1 MSLLRSLGSKAASAG
16 GLSRKN
22 FVRFATGIDRLHSV
36 ETVTGTGREQDCSPI
51 AFSSI
56 ELGLPFVQLDPRA
69 MSVSSTLAYAKLHEL
84 RLDPQNP
91 RLGAE
96 KIAHKLDQP
105 ELLDAMRDWELEELA
120 ESFLESGFFV
130 QEALLVVREKLDG
143 KSCLVVIEGN
153 RRLAAML
160 YLERAVAGKPV
171 NAKWRELLG
180 RRKAKPELFE
190 RIPYLL
196 AEDRKDV
203 RGYLGF
209 RHVSGI
215 KEWDPPEKAAFI
227 SKMIEEDH
235 LTYEQVMRRIGS
247 KTETVRRN
255 YIAYRTLQQM
265 KEHDERIDVAR
276 VEERFSVLFLSLRT
290 HGTQEYLG
298 IDINASPEKA
308 YHPVPKNRIE
318 ALVRFSKWLF
328 GREDKGVVTE
338 TIVRDSRQMDRFD
351 KVLANAKAREYLERT
366 DTPDLDVA
374 YRMAGG
380 EEYEVFNELDEAVGH
395 LRGVLGIIHE
405 HRKSNRVE
413 ASVEKAARAAL
424 ELLRGYPELRAK
436 LLDEE
441 NEYDR
446 ASRKRG

>member
-1 MSLLRSLGSKAASAG
+1 MA
-16 GLSRKN
+16 
-22 FVRFATGIDRLHSV
+22 
-36 ETVTGTGREQDCSPI
+36 
-51 AFSSI
+51 
-56 ELGLPFVQLDPRA
+56 
-69 MSVSSTLAYAKLHEL
+69 VSSTLAYAELDQL

-96 KIAHKLDQP
+96 KIAKKFDQDS
-105 ELLDAMRDWELEELA
+105 LLDAMRDWELEELA

-143 KSCLVVIEGN
+143 ESSLVVVEGN
-153 RRLAAML
+153 RRLAALL
-160 YLERAVAGKPV
+160 YLERASAGKPV

-180 RRKAKPELFE
+180 RRKIKPELFKK
-190 RIPYLL
+190 IPYLL
-196 AEDRKDV
+196 ADDRKDV

-227 SKMIEEDH
+227 AKMIEEDN
-235 LTYEQVMRRIGS
+235 LSYEQVMRRIGS

-265 KEHDERIDVAR
+265 KAHDELIDVAR

-290 HGTQEYLG
+290 HGTQDYLD
-298 IDINASPEKA
+298 IDINASPEEA
-308 YHPVPKNRIE
+308 RRGPVPKSRLD
-318 ALVRFSKWLF
+318 ALVHFSKWLF
-328 GREDKGVVTE
+328 GREENGVVTE

-351 KVLANAKAREYLERT
+351 KVLANAKARQYLERT
-366 DTPDLDVA
+366 TTPDLDVA

-380 EEYEVFNELDEAVGH
+380 EEYEIFNELEEAVGH

-405 HRKSNRVE
+405 HRRSSRVE
-413 ASVEKAARAAL
+413 AAVEKAARAAL
-424 ELLRGYPELRAK
+424 ELLRGYPDLRAK

-446 ASRKRG
+446 ATRKRS

>member
-1 MSLLRSLGSKAASAG
+1 M
-16 GLSRKN
+16 
-22 FVRFATGIDRLHSV
+22 
-36 ETVTGTGREQDCSPI
+36 P
-51 AFSSI
+51 
-56 ELGLPFVQLDPRA
+56 
-69 MSVSSTLAYAKLHEL
+69 VSSTLAYAELDEL

-96 KIAHKLDQP
+96 KIAKKFDQDS
-105 ELLDAMRDWELEELA
+105 LLDAMRDWELEELA

-143 KSCLVVIEGN
+143 KLCLVVVEGN
-153 RRLAAML
+153 RRLAALL
-160 YLERAVAGKPV
+160 YLARAAAGKPV

-180 RRKAKPELFE
+180 RRKIKPELFDK
-190 RIPYLL
+190 IPYLL
-196 AEDRKDV
+196 ADDRKDV

-227 SKMIEEDH
+227 AKMIEEDG
-235 LTYEQVMRRIGS
+235 LSYEQVMRRIGS

-255 YIAYRTLQQM
+255 YVAYRVLQQM
-265 KEHDERIDVAR
+265 KEHDELIDVAR

-290 HGTQEYLG
+290 HGTQDYLD

-308 YHPVPKNRIE
+308 RRPIPKNRLD
-318 ALVRFSKWLF
+318 ALVHFSKWLF
-328 GREDKGVVTE
+328 GREDNGVITE

-366 DTPDLDVA
+366 TVPDLDVA

-405 HRKSNRVE
+405 HRRSSRVE
-413 ASVEKAARAAL
+413 AAVEKAARAAL
-424 ELLRGYPELRAK
+424 ELLRGYPDLRAK

-446 ASRKRG
+446 ATRKRS

>member
-1 MSLLRSLGSKAASAG
+1 LSFAKPSPNLLVDYMA
-16 GLSRKN
+16 
-22 FVRFATGIDRLHSV
+22 
-36 ETVTGTGREQDCSPI
+36 
-51 AFSSI
+51 
-56 ELGLPFVQLDPRA
+56 
-69 MSVSSTLAYAKLHEL
+69 VSSTLAYADLNEL

-96 KIAHKLDQP
+96 KIAKKFDQDS
-105 ELLDAMRDWELEELA
+105 LLDAMRDWELEELA

-143 KSCLVVIEGN
+143 EMCLVVVEGN
-153 RRLAAML
+153 RRLAALL
-160 YLERAVAGKPV
+160 YLARAAGGKPV

-180 RRKAKPELFE
+180 RRKIRPELFKK
-190 RIPYLL
+190 IPYLL
-196 AEDRKDV
+196 ADDRKDV

-227 SKMIEEDH
+227 AKMIEEDG

-265 KEHDERIDVAR
+265 KENDELIDVAR

-290 HGTQEYLG
+290 RGTQDYLDV
-298 IDINASPEKA
+298 DINASPEKA
-308 YHPVPKNRIE
+308 RRPVPKNRLD
-318 ALVRFSKWLF
+318 ALVHFSKWLF
-328 GREDKGVVTE
+328 GREENGVVTE

-351 KVLANAKAREYLERT
+351 KVLANAKARQYLERAT
-366 DTPDLDVA
+366 VPDLDVA

-380 EEYEVFNELDEAVGH
+380 EEYEVFNELEEAVGH

-405 HRKSNRVE
+405 HRRSSRVE
-413 ASVEKAARAAL
+413 VAVEKAARAAL
-424 ELLRGYPELRAK
+424 ELLRGYPDLRRQIA
-436 LLDEE
+436 
-441 NEYDR
+441 
-446 ASRKRG
+446 

>member
-1 MSLLRSLGSKAASAG
+1 MA
-16 GLSRKN
+16 
-22 FVRFATGIDRLHSV
+22 
-36 ETVTGTGREQDCSPI
+36 
-51 AFSSI
+51 
-56 ELGLPFVQLDPRA
+56 
-69 MSVSSTLAYAKLHEL
+69 VSSTLAYADLNEL

-96 KIAHKLDQP
+96 KIAKKFDQDS
-105 ELLDAMRDWELEELA
+105 LLDAMRDWELEELA

-143 KSCLVVIEGN
+143 EMCLVVVEGN
-153 RRLAAML
+153 RRLAALL
-160 YLERAVAGKPV
+160 YLARAAGGKPV

-180 RRKAKPELFE
+180 RRKIRPELFKK
-190 RIPYLL
+190 IPYLL
-196 AEDRKDV
+196 ADDRKDV

-227 SKMIEEDH
+227 AKMIEEDG

-265 KEHDERIDVAR
+265 KENDELIDVAR

-290 HGTQEYLG
+290 RGTQDYLDV
-298 IDINASPEKA
+298 DINASPEKA
-308 YHPVPKNRIE
+308 RRPVPKNRLD
-318 ALVRFSKWLF
+318 ALVHFSKWLF
-328 GREDKGVVTE
+328 GREENGVVTE

-351 KVLANAKAREYLERT
+351 KVLANAKARQYLERAT
-366 DTPDLDVA
+366 VPDLDVA

-380 EEYEVFNELDEAVGH
+380 EEYEVFNELEEAVGH

-405 HRKSNRVE
+405 HRRSSRVE
-413 ASVEKAARAAL
+413 VAVEKAARAAL
-424 ELLRGYPELRAK
+424 ELLRGYPDLRRQIA
-436 LLDEE
+436 
-441 NEYDR
+441 
-446 ASRKRG
+446 

>member
-1 MSLLRSLGSKAASAG
+1 MA
-16 GLSRKN
+16 
-22 FVRFATGIDRLHSV
+22 
-36 ETVTGTGREQDCSPI
+36 
-51 AFSSI
+51 
-56 ELGLPFVQLDPRA
+56 
-69 MSVSSTLAYAKLHEL
+69 VSSTLTYAKLDEL

-96 KIAHKLDQP
+96 KIAKKFDQDS
-105 ELLDAMRDWELEELA
+105 LLDAMRDWELEELA

-143 KSCLVVIEGN
+143 KWRLVVVEGN
-153 RRLAAML
+153 RRLAALL
-160 YLERAVAGKPV
+160 YLARAAAGNPI

-180 RRKAKPELFE
+180 RRKIKPELFE
-190 RIPYLL
+190 KIPYLL
-196 AEDRKDV
+196 ANDRKDV

-227 SKMIEEDH
+227 AKMIEEDG
-235 LTYEQVMRRIGS
+235 LSYEQVMRRIGS

-265 KEHDERIDVAR
+265 KEHDELIDVAR

-290 HGTQEYLG
+290 HGTQEYLH
-298 IDINASPEKA
+298 INVNASPEEA
-308 YHPVPKNRIE
+308 RRGPVPKNRLDS
-318 ALVRFSKWLF
+318 LVHFSKWLF
-328 GREDKGVVTE
+328 GREENGVVTE

-351 KVLANAKAREYLERT
+351 KVLANAKARQYLERT
-366 DTPDLDVA
+366 ATPDLDVA

-405 HRKSNRVE
+405 HRNSTRVE
-413 ASVEKAARAAL
+413 TAVEKAARAAL
-424 ELLRGYPELRAK
+424 ELLRGYPDLRAK
-436 LLDEE
+436 LLEEE
-441 NEYDR
+441 NDYDR
-446 ASRKRG
+446 AMRKRS